1 MRISVIVPIHN
12 TAAFLSECV
21 DSILAQNDA
30 EVGVVVDAVLIDDAS
45 TDASPEIC
53 RGYAERYPDLVT
65 LLHTEGV
72 GVSEAR
78 NIGVRAAT
86 GDCVAFADSDDIL
99 LPGALKFLAEILS
112 RHPECGIASG
122 MYTQKRDF
130 PKRGCFTTC
139 GCSPKRGGSHRCG
152 EDVRVHSAAEAIE
165 LTLYQRR
172 IYHPSAW
179 AKLFRR
185 EVFDSNMEWFVK
197 GRRYEDLEAFPRLY
211 KRAVN
216 VAVSPR
222 VVYYYRP
229 NPVSFINTFT
239 PARYDTLWATERIL
253 EYVEKDFSTSD
264 SSSFDFALLR
274 RAALSRRFSAL
285 YNIYNITPDPAV
297 RRTVRREIS
306 ALSPSILRDSRSR
319 LKNRLAALLRC
330 LIPSPKENS
339 AF

>member
-1 MRISVIVPIHN
+1 
-12 TAAFLSECV
+12 V

-30 EVGVVVDAVLIDDAS
+30 EASVVVDAVLIDDAS

-78 NIGVRAAT
+78 NIGVRAAS

-112 RHPECGIASG
+112 RHPECRIASG
-122 MYTQKRDF
+122 MYTQKRTSLR
-130 PKRGCFTTC
+130 RGCFTTC
-139 GCSPKRGGSHRCG
+139 GCIPKRGSSHRCG

-179 AKLFRR
+179 AKLYRR

-222 VVYYYRP
+222 EVYYYRP

-239 PARYDTLWATERIL
+239 PARYDTLWATESIL
-253 EYVEKDFSTSD
+253 EYVKREFPSSATTSSSPLSSD

-285 YNIYNITPDPAV
+285 YNIYNITPDPTV
-297 RRTVRREIS
+297 RRAVRREIR

>member
-1 MRISVIVPIHN
+1 VRISVIVPIHN
-12 TAAFLSECV
+12 TAAYLSECV

-30 EVGVVVDAVLIDDAS
+30 ETHVVVDAVLIDDAS

-78 NIGVRAAT
+78 NIGVRAAS

-99 LPGALKFLAEILS
+99 LPGALKFLAVILS
-112 RHPECGIASG
+112 RHPECGVASG
-122 MYTQKRDF
+122 MYTQKRKF
-130 PKRGCFTTC
+130 LRRGCSTTC
-139 GCSPKRGGSHRCG
+139 GCIPTHGG
-152 EDVRVHSAAEAIE
+152 DVRIHSAAEAIE

-179 AKLFRR
+179 AKLYRR

-197 GRRYEDLEAFPRLY
+197 GRRYEDLEVFPRLY

-253 EYVEKDFSTSD
+253 EYVKREFPSSATTS
-264 SSSFDFALLR
+264 LR

-297 RRTVRREIS
+297 RRTVRREIR

-319 LKNRLAALLRC
+319 LKNRLAALLRI
-330 LIPSPKENS
+330 LL
-339 AF
+339 